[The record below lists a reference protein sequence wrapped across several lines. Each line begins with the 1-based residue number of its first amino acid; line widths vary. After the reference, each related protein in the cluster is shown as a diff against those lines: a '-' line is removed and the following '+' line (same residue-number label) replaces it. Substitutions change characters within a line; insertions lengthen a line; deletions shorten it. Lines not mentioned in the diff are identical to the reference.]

1 MTTSQDIID
10 NATILLRVRS
20 SGVSYL
26 ADDASR
32 NADLF
37 ISLQNLIAEW
47 VEDQVIDIP
56 APALV
61 ADALDIPPGTARA
74 LSYNLA
80 VEVVSQY
87 GKTLD
92 PSVYAIAEKT
102 LDRLEADMT
111 LDISV
116 DMSDLSFSFGRYNI
130 ETDR

>member
-10 NATILLRVRS
+10 NATVLLRVRA
-20 SGVSYL
+20 SGNTYL
-26 ADDASR
+26 EDDASR
-32 NADLF
+32 NGDVF
-37 ISLQNLIAEW
+37 IALQNLIAEW

-80 VEVVSQY
+80 VEVVSQF
-87 GKTLD
+87 GKTLE

>member
-61 ADALDIPPGTARA
+61 ADDLDIPPGTTRA

-80 VEVVSQY
+80 VEVVSQF
-87 GKTLD
+87 GKALD